1 MEVFDHFDI
10 GTNDLTQT
18 AISWQHL
25 TWNPSKLWYIKG
37 KSGYSFIDN
46 RVA

>member
-25 TWNPSKLWYIKG
+25 TWKPIQIVVYKG
-37 KSGYSFIDN
+37 QKRISLHQ
-46 RVA
+46 